1 MGEENKKQKKE
12 LNYKIIA
19 VGLTMISL
27 TKLVEDK
34 FEKEYGFKP
43 NMVDITD
50 LIARRVINNKL
61 F

>member
-1 MGEENKKQKKE
+1 
-12 LNYKIIA
+12 
-19 VGLTMISL
+19 MISL
-27 TKLVEDK
+27 TELVGDK
-34 FEKEYGFKP
+34 FSKEYGFKP